1 MTRRTPGGR
10 RAALGLAVLLVVGGG
25 GAAAAGALGG
35 GDRDQPPLVAAADA
49 RVPAAAEQAR
59 GAPSGD
65 GGAPVAGAGASE
77 PSVAAPSSVAIP
89 AIGVSSSLLALGLS
103 EDGSIAVPQ
112 PGPDYDTAA
121 WFTGSPRPG
130 AVGPSVIEGH
140 VDSAEGGP
148 SVFARLGELE
158 VGDPIT
164 VTREDGSSVTFE
176 VTGSQRYAKDD
187 FPTLAV
193 YGNTEDPQLRLI
205 TCGGSFDAAPGH
217 YRDNTV
223 VFARAACAAR
233 AKTVAVVSA
242 ATGWWSA
249 TGRR

>member
-1 MTRRTPGGR
+1 MTRRTRSGR
-10 RAALGLAVLLVVGGG
+10 RGPLAAATLLLVGG
-25 GAAAAGALGG
+25 GAAVVVGVHEDAGPA
-35 GDRDQPPLVAAADA
+35 QPPLVAAADA
-49 RVPAAAEQAR
+49 GVPAGPAAPAVAAGTPSPPAAAAQA
-59 GAPSGD
+59 
-65 GGAPVAGAGASE
+65 V
-77 PSVAAPSSVAIP
+77 PSVAAPTSVSIP
-89 AIGVSSSLLALGLS
+89 AIEVSSPLLALGLA

-140 VDSAEGGP
+140 VDSARGGP

-158 VGDPIT
+158 VGDAIT
-164 VTREDGSSVTFE
+164 VAREDGSSVTFE

-193 YGNTEDPQLRLI
+193 YGNTDGPQLRLI
-205 TCGGSFDAAPGH
+205 TCGGSFDATSGH

-223 VFARAACAAR
+223 VFAQ
-233 AKTVAVVSA
+233 AV
-242 ATGWWSA
+242 
-249 TGRR
+249 